1 MSVPKK
7 QTEIALKQF
16 INEVVSK
23 ARTNLAKRGKNATG
37 NLSKSISGDYK
48 VSPNSFEI
56 SFSMEDY
63 GTFQDLGVRGAR
75 SSKKAPNSPYKFGTG
90 TAPKGMFK
98 TAINAWV
105 IRKGIAPRANG
116 KFASRSQ
123 MLFNIRRSIFNTGIR
138 PSLFFTDA
146 FAVGFKGLDDTV
158 LEAYGL
164 DVESFL
170 KFSLENYGKKA

>member
-1 MSVPKK
+1 MSVSQKN
-7 QTEIALKQF
+7 TEIALKQF

-23 ARTNLAKRGKNATG
+23 ARTNLARKGKNATG

-63 GTFQDLGVRGAR
+63 GTFQDLGVKGAR
-75 SSKKAPNSPYKFGTG
+75 SSNKAPNSPYKFGTG

-105 IRKGIAPRANG
+105 IRKGIAPRTNG
-116 KFASRSQ
+116 KFANRSQ

-138 PSLFFTDA
+138 PSLFFTNA
-146 FAVGFKGLDDTV
+146 FDVGFKGLDNRI

-164 DVESFL
+164 DAESFL
-170 KFSLENYGKKA
+170 KYSLENNGKKA

>member
-1 MSVPKK
+1 MSVSKK

-23 ARTNLAKRGKNATG
+23 SRTNLARKGKNASG
-37 NLSKSISGDYK
+37 NLSKSISGTYK
-48 VSPNSFEI
+48 VSDNSLQI

-63 GTFQDLGVRGAR
+63 GEFQDKGIKGAK
-75 SSKKAPNSPYKFGTG
+75 SSNKAPNSPFKFGTG

-105 IRKGIAPRANG
+105 VRKGIAPRNDKG
-116 KFASRSQ
+116 QFQSRSE
-123 MLFNIRRSIFNTGIR
+123 MLFNIRRSIYNTGIR
-138 PSLFFTDA
+138 PSNFFTDA
-146 FAVGFKGLDDTV
+146 FGVGFKGLDNTI

-164 DVESFL
+164 DVETFL
-170 KFSLENYGKKA
+170 KYSLENGQKT

>member
-1 MSVPKK
+1 MSVN
-7 QTEIALKQF
+7 QRNTEIALKQF

-23 ARTNLAKRGKNATG
+23 SRTNLARKGKNASG

-48 VSPNSFEI
+48 VSANSFEL

-63 GTFQDLGVRGAR
+63 GTFQDLGVKGLK
-75 SSKKAPNSPYKFGTG
+75 SSSKAPNSPYKFGTG

-105 IRKGIAPRANG
+105 IRKGIAPRTNG
-116 KFASRSQ
+116 KFASRQ
-123 MLFNIRRSIFNTGIR
+123 DMLFNIRRSIFNTGIK

-146 FAVGFKGLDDTV
+146 FAVGFKGLDNTISV
-158 LEAYGL
+158 SYTHLTL
-164 DVESFL
+164 PTKRIV
-170 KFSLENYGKKA
+170 

>member
-1 MSVPKK
+1 MSVPKR

-23 ARTNLAKRGKNATG
+23 ARTNLARKGKNASG

-48 VSPNSFEI
+48 VSPNSFEL

-63 GTFQDLGVRGAR
+63 GTFQDLGVKGAR
-75 SSKKAPNSPYKFGTG
+75 SSNKAPNSPYKFGTG
-90 TAPKGMFK
+90 TAPKGQFK

-105 IRKGIAPRANG
+105 IRKGIAPRTNG
-116 KFASRSQ
+116 KFANRSQ

-138 PSLFFTDA
+138 PSLFFTEA
-146 FAVGFKGLDDTV
+146 FEVGFKGLDNKV

-164 DVESFL
+164 DVETFL
-170 KFSLENYGKKA
+170 KFSLQENGKKA

>member
-23 ARTNLAKRGKNATG
+23 ARTNLAIKGKNSTG
-37 NLSKSISGDYK
+37 NLSRSISGNYK
-48 VSPNSFEI
+48 VSANSFEL
-56 SFSMEDY
+56 SFLMEDY
-63 GTFQDLGVRGAR
+63 GTFQDLGVKGAR
-75 SSKKAPNSPYKFGTG
+75 SSNKAPNSPYKFGTG

-105 IRKGIAPRANG
+105 IRKGIAPRTNG

-123 MLFNIRRSIFNTGIR
+123 MLFNIRRSIFNTGLR

-146 FAVGFKGLDDTV
+146 FAVGFKGLDNTI

-164 DVESFL
+164 DAESFL
-170 KFSLENYGKKA
+170 KYSLENGKKA

>member
-1 MSVPKK
+1 MSVSKK
-7 QTEIALKQF
+7 QTEQALKQF

-48 VSPNSFEI
+48 VSENSFEL

-63 GTFQDLGVRGAR
+63 GTFQDLGVKGAK
-75 SSKKAPNSPYKFGTG
+75 SSVKAPNSPYKYGTG

-105 IRKGIAPRANG
+105 IRKGIAPRGEGG
-116 KFASRSQ
+116 KFASRSN
-123 MLFNIRRSIFNTGIR
+123 MLFNIRRSIYNTGIR
-138 PSLFFTDA
+138 PSMFLTDA
-146 FAVGFKGLDDTV
+146 FNSGFKGLDETIT
-158 LEAYGL
+158 EAYGL
-164 DVESFL
+164 DVETFL
-170 KFSLENYGKKA
+170 KYTLNAK

>member
-23 ARTNLAKRGKNATG
+23 ARTNLAIKGKNSTG
-37 NLSKSISGDYK
+37 NLSRSISGNYK
-48 VSPNSFEI
+48 VSANSFEL

-63 GTFQDLGVRGAR
+63 GTFQDLGVKGAR
-75 SSKKAPNSPYKFGTG
+75 SSNKAPNSPYKFGTG

-105 IRKGIAPRANG
+105 IRKGIAPRTNG

-123 MLFNIRRSIFNTGIR
+123 MLFNIRRSIFNTGLR

-146 FAVGFKGLDDTV
+146 FAVGFKGLDNTI

-164 DVESFL
+164 DAESFL
-170 KFSLENYGKKA
+170 KYSLENGKKA